1 MDTTIPLYGFGGG
14 GGAGA
19 TLTVTAPEGA
29 AVTVEKAGKAK
40 SKTAVNQKAVFR
52 GLESGIW
59 TTTITDGTRRASETV
74 EIRADYEAELSFFT
88 ATLRI
93 TYPEGLVCKATD
105 GTSVRTAPDTSGT
118 WECTVDCPGTWKVTA
133 ETWSA
138 EAVLTEKGQ
147 QVSLN
152 LVRWIVKGGAITE
165 IGLSDQLISDRSVT
179 VTQEDGSVLLN
190 NTKSD
195 QVMGLLSGEKLDLT
209 GAARVTADVEIL
221 TVGSSKLAKFNG
233 DALALTQD
241 TRYSSADNAVNGI
254 AHESIS
260 RTTGRQK
267 LTIDTA
273 NITGQ
278 WYVGVVLGKSGKV
291 RVYDLRL
298 EV

>member
-19 TLTVTAPEGA
+19 TLTITAPEGA
-29 AVTVEKAGKAK
+29 AVTVEKAGKAR

-59 TTTITDGTRRASETV
+59 TITITDGTRRASETV

-133 ETWSA
+133 ENWSA

-152 LVRWIVKGGAITE
+152 LARWIVKDGAITE

-233 DALALTQD
+233 VALALTQD

-254 AHESIS
+254 VHESIS

-273 NITGQ
+273 DITGQ
-278 WYVGVVLGKSGKV
+278 WYVGVVLGKSSKV